1 MTLIYIALPVALLVA
16 AGAVVAFIWAAR
28 NDQFTDLDTPPQR
41 MLLDD
46 PPVKDQDPPRPH

>member
-1 MTLIYIALPVALLVA
+1 MTLIYIALPMALVLA

-28 NDQFTDLDTPPQR
+28 DDQFQDLDTPPKR

-46 PPVKDQDPPRPH
+46 PPVREQE

>member
-1 MTLIYIALPVALLVA
+1 VTLLTIAIPVALLVA

-28 NDQFTDLDTPPQR
+28 GDQWEDLDTPPQR

-46 PPVKDQDPPRPH
+46 PPVKPGK

>member
-1 MTLIYIALPVALLVA
+1 MTLIYIALPMALLLA

-28 NDQFTDLDTPPQR
+28 DDQFQDLDTPPKR

-46 PPVKDQDPPRPH
+46 PPVRKQE